1 MVDYILE
8 QFQATPELIYLV
20 YIGIALGAFL
30 TFTGVMQMLSR
41 GENKNEARNR
51 RMRMIAEGKSA
62 EEVLAI
68 LKPNVA
74 TSSFSWLPLIGDL
87 PKTLR
92 KAGITSSPSLFLG
105 ICCILAAIIFF
116 AGYFLAGLIPAFLL
130 ASIVGLLSPIIILKQ
145 KVKMHERKLVGQ
157 LPDALDLI
165 ARGLRVG
172 HPLNTSIQEVAQ
184 QMSDPIAS
192 EFGIIFDQ
200 ISLGE
205 ELVDAFQIF
214 AERVDLEDVSY
225 LSASVGIQHGTGGDL
240 ARIIQVLSQTVR
252 GRIAMR
258 QRVKAISAEG
268 RLTGI
273 FLSGLPFFIL
283 GSMSLMNPN
292 YYLGVIGEP
301 MFLPMAI
308 IVAFLVTANAIA
320 IMKLVNFRI

>member
-1 MVDYILE
+1 MVGYFFE
-8 QFQATPELIYLV
+8 QLQATPELIYLV

-30 TFTGVMQMLSR
+30 AFTGVMQMLSR

-51 RMRMIAEGKSA
+51 RLRMIAEGKSV

-68 LKPNVA
+68 LKPNVD
-74 TSSFSWLPLIGDL
+74 SSVFSRFLFIGDL
-87 PKTLR
+87 PNDLR
-92 KAGITSSPSLFLG
+92 KADITAPASLFLG
-105 ICCILAAIIFF
+105 SCGILAVIIFF
-116 AGYFLAGLIPAFLL
+116 IGYFVAGPIPAVILAGIGG
-130 ASIVGLLSPIIILKQ
+130 ILSPIIILKQ
-145 KVKMHERKLVGQ
+145 KVKMRERKLVAQ
-157 LPDALDLI
+157 LPDALDLM

-200 ISLGE
+200 VTLGE

-268 RLTGI
+268 RLTGV

-283 GSMSLMNPN
+283 GTMSLMNPD
-292 YYLGVIGEP
+292 YYLGVVGEP
-301 MFLPMAI
+301 MFLPMALT
-308 IVAFLVTANAIA
+308 VAFLVTANALA

>member
-1 MVDYILE
+1 MIDFITE
-8 QFQATPELIYLV
+8 QMQTTPELIYLAYV
-20 YIGIALGAFL
+20 GLALGVFL
-30 TFTGVMQMLSR
+30 AFTGIMQMLSR
-41 GENKNEARNR
+41 GENNNEARNR
-51 RMRMIAEGKSA
+51 RMRMLAEGKST

-68 LKPNVA
+68 LKPNA
-74 TSSFSWLPLIGDL
+74 DTSFMSRLPLVGDL
-87 PKTLR
+87 PKNLR
-92 KAGITSSPSLFLG
+92 KAAITASPGVFLG
-105 ICCILAAIIFF
+105 ICGILAGIIFF
-116 AGYFLAGLIPAFLL
+116 AGYFFAGPIPALIL
-130 ASIVGLLSPIIILKQ
+130 ALIGGLLSPIILLKQ
-145 KVKMHERKLVGQ
+145 KVKMHERKLVQQ
-157 LPDALDLI
+157 LPDALDLM

-192 EFGIIFDQ
+192 EFGIVFDQ

-205 ELVDAFQIF
+205 ELIDAFQLF

-258 QRVKAISAEG
+258 QKVKAISAEG

-283 GSMSLMNPN
+283 GTMSLMNPD

-301 MFLPMAI
+301 MFLPMAL
-308 IVAFLVTANAIA
+308 IVGFLITANALA